1 MVTKRNERILEW
13 RCDIQKKILPLK
25 QSGNKFRQLRMMV
38 RPELVDANLEIF
50 K

>member
-13 RCDIQKKILPLK
+13 RCDIQKKLLPLK
-25 QSGNKFRQLRMMV
+25 QSGNKFRQLRTV
-38 RPELVDANLEIF
+38 RPELADANLEIF